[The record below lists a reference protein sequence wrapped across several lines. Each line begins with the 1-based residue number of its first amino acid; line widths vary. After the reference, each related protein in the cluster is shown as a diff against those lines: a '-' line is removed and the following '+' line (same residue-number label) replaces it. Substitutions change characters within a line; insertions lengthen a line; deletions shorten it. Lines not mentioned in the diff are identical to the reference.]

1 MTTKMERDS
10 PTISPLLAGCAS
22 AGFTTLL
29 FQVIFCSPLLYVVEM
44 HLNLARFK
52 HSMFFLQPLDLLKT
66 RMQERQGL
74 KMWPEVITFY
84 LFPFVSV
91 LIPFCTKVRAIVGES
106 GVSGLW
112 AGVTPSLWRT
122 VPGVGIYFLI
132 FHKVGGCQ
140 VTRTTFSSFLDA
152 RRQEASRLQ
161 PPRHWWLE
169 G

>member
-1 MTTKMERDS
+1 MKQKHNLHQHQENQMTTKMERDS

-29 FQVIFCSPLLYVVEM
+29 FQVIFCSPLLFVVEM
-44 HLNLARFK
+44 QPNSNTACF
-52 HSMFFLQPLDLLKT
+52 SLQPLDLLKT
-66 RMQERQGL
+66 RVQERQGL

-84 LFPFVSV
+84 LFPLVSV
-91 LIPFCTKVRAIVGES
+91 LILLLTKVRAIVRES

-132 FHKVGGCQ
+132 FHKVHSY
-140 VTRTTFSSFLDA
+140 V
-152 RRQEASRLQ
+152 
-161 PPRHWWLE
+161 
-169 G
+169 